1 MAGRVRGVFGPTDDP
16 IELLERLPAGGQG
29 GVVADDAAAN
39 AAFVALVEENAAAV
53 DAFIASAVLLASVSE
68 RVGAVDAIIGRLLWE
83 IINDS
88 QGVSWQ
94 NVNTSETTNWQ
105 VINTA
110 DGTQW
115 QVINTLP

>member
-1 MAGRVRGVFGPTDDP
+1 
-16 IELLERLPAGGQG
+16 
-29 GVVADDAAAN
+29 
-39 AAFVALVEENAAAV
+39 
-53 DAFIASAVLLASVSE
+53 VLLASVSE
-68 RVGAVDAIIGRLLWE
+68 RVGAVDAIIRRLLWE

-115 QVINTLP
+115 QVIKTQP

>member
-1 MAGRVRGVFGPTDDP
+1 VALDEAAQAAVTQSSLIDYG
-16 IELLERLPAGGQG
+16 A
-29 GVVADDAAAN
+29 VVAEM
-39 AAFVALVEENAAAV
+39 VS
-53 DAFIASAVLLASVSE
+53 ASAVTRVLPVFSANVSE
-68 RVGAVDAIIGRLLWE
+68 LARARDTALAQFLWN